1 MKTDV
6 DGLTSLRLDFCFFFF
21 PYQAQRCRCAPPA
34 IRGASESRECPRCHR
49 PLLCTMRHVD
59 GALEKLARE
68 TGVLRCGNE
77 IALDGYIFCPKKKKK
92 KKKKRKK
99 KAAAPSRLRYQ
110 CARPRCFPAT
120 DHPLIIFIYFSL
132 VLHSSQFITE
142 DPDSAPEE
150 GEIVEDDDAEA
161 DPPSEPAE
169 EPAKKRPRLDDAED
183 MDPER
188 LAFLD
193 FIGRRPPH
201 IPPVQPLFPPKI
213 GRL

>member
-1 MKTDV
+1 MPVRATCDPRRV
-6 DGLTSLRLDFCFFFF
+6 REPRVSAMPPAAAVHHAAR
-21 PYQAQRCRCAPPA
+21 RRCAGETRA
-34 IRGASESRECPRCHR
+34 GNGGAPVRKRDCFGWLHI
-49 PLLCTMRHVD
+49 
-59 GALEKLARE
+59 
-68 TGVLRCGNE
+68 LRQK
-77 IALDGYIFCPKKKKK
+77 KKKKK